1 MSVISVRVNNNELAM
16 LENASKVY
24 GCGISGMIKQ
34 IVFEKLEDEYDMR
47 AIAEYE
53 AEKSNKTLKTRPIEE
68 FWEELGL

>member
-16 LENASKVY
+16 LENASKIY

-53 AEKSNKTLKTRPIEE
+53 TEKSNKTLKTRPIEE